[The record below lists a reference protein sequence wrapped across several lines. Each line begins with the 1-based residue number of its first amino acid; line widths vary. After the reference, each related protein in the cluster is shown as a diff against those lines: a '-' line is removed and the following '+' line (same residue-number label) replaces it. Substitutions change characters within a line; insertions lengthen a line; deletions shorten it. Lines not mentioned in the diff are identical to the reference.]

1 MCAVLL
7 AACAPEPEPGRKDDV
22 ARPTSDVP
30 PPVVQMAELCCERL
44 GHARLGDWYWDEE
57 DDSWEVKLGG
67 LKRPAELDLL
77 PDTTFSELELV
88 YTFEEIE
95 AVLPDVAAVI
105 RSKCHCGE
113 GIFIELSLRQERFL
127 DDLPELVTAWKQSG
141 VVLEFTCPNGLDV
154 EIDARGMGLEKH
166 LDDES
171 D

>member
-1 MCAVLL
+1 
-7 AACAPEPEPGRKDDV
+7 
-22 ARPTSDVP
+22 
-30 PPVVQMAELCCERL
+30 MAELCCERL
-44 GHARLGDWYWDEE
+44 GHARLGDWYWDDE

-67 LKRPAELDLL
+67 LKRLAELDIL

-95 AVLPDVAAVI
+95 ADLPDVAAVI
-105 RSKCHCGE
+105 RSKCHCDE
-113 GIFIELSLRQERFL
+113 GIFIEISLRQDRFL
-127 DDLPELVTAWKQSG
+127 DDLPELATAWKQSG
-141 VVLEFTCPNGLDV
+141 VVLEFTCPNGVDV